1 MQRKQIA
8 LIVGTRPEVIKMAPV
23 YFALQASATLQPLLI
38 STGQHREMLAQALG
52 VFGLQPDIDLG
63 LMQPGQTL
71 PDLTARVLTSMT
83 TVLRERRP
91 AAVLVQGD
99 TTTVLGATLAAFY
112 EKIPVGH
119 VEAGLRTYD
128 FEAPWPEEMNRRL
141 ADPISRWCFAP
152 TEWSAANL
160 RAERIPA
167 DRIFVTGN
175 TVVDALLWV
184 RSKLERTGRSQAEVV
199 KRCQIPAD
207 FAHRYLSGSPGFRA
221 PASGL
226 SSPPL
231 NGDSLSVTDD
241 WVSNREEPIANHTP
255 SPLKRWLLITG
266 HRRESFG
273 QGFENICRAIAQLA
287 ERYPDLG
294 MLYPVHLNPN
304 VQEPVR
310 RILGQNPRVALIP
323 PVGYEDFIW
332 LMDRAYFVVS
342 DSGGV
347 QEEAP
352 SVGKPLLVMRDT
364 TERPEGIE
372 AGTCRL
378 VGTNP
383 EVILREAACLLD
395 DATDYARRSGL
406 RNPYGDGT
414 AAQAIVHQLEKD
426 LSPLNA

>member
-1 MQRKQIA
+1 MQRKLIA
-8 LIVGTRPEVIKMAPV
+8 LVVGTRPEVIKMAPV
-23 YFALQASATLQPLLI
+23 YFALHASATLQPLLI
-38 STGQHREMLAQALG
+38 STGQHREMLVQALD
-52 VFGLQPDIDLG
+52 VFGIQPDIDLG

-112 EKIPVGH
+112 ERIPVGH
-119 VEAGLRTYD
+119 IEAGLRTYD

-167 DRIFVTGN
+167 GRVFVTGN

-184 RSKLERTGRSQAEVV
+184 REKLRHGGLTAAEVV
-199 KRCQIPAD
+199 NRCRIPAE
-207 FAHRYLSGSPGFRA
+207 FANEFFDE
-221 PASGL
+221 PARS
-226 SSPPL
+226 
-231 NGDSLSVTDD
+231 DRLSVNSDQGA
-241 WVSNREEPIANHTP
+241 SPREVPVAANDIQR
-255 SPLKRWLLITG
+255 KRWVLITG

-273 QGFENICRAIAQLA
+273 QGFENICRAVARLA
-287 ERYPDLG
+287 ERYPHLG
-294 MLYPVHLNPN
+294 LLYPVHLNPQ

-332 LMDRAYFVVS
+332 LMDRAHFVLS

-352 SVGKPLLVMRDT
+352 SVGKPVLVMRDT
-364 TERPEGIE
+364 TERPEGID

-378 VGTNP
+378 VGTDP
-383 EVILREAACLLD
+383 ATILREAALLLD
-395 DATDYARRSGL
+395 DAADYARRSAL
-406 RNPYGDGT
+406 KNPYGDGR
-414 AAQAIVHQLEKD
+414 AAIKIADVLATE
-426 LSPLNA
+426 LA